1 MSGWFKSAKYSDKT
15 RWINADNVSWVYVWN
30 NVKPHVWYAVIA
42 GKEIEIEPK
51 IYSDPFK
58 EI

>member
-1 MSGWFKSAKYSDKT
+1 MSEWFKSTKYPDKT
-15 RWINADNVSWVYVWN
+15 RWINADNVSYIYVWN
-30 NVKPHVWYAVIA
+30 YNKPKTWYAVID

-58 EI
+58 EK